1 MYELLIRFGKLVVL
15 LGLSLSIPVKLSYFI
30 TKRDTVIILENNVW
44 FLNLPNP
51 CCIFRRKSGY
61 IDLFVE

>member
-1 MYELLIRFGKLVVL
+1 MYELLIRCGKLVVL

-30 TKRDTVIILENNVW
+30 TKCDIVIILEDMYGS
-44 FLNLPNP
+44 LISQPLLY
-51 CCIFRRKSGY
+51 IQKESGY